1 MSREDRKTI
10 KEHQRKRRN
19 KKIRLLLLSIL
30 FITLGIV
37 MIYIYTNISK
47 DYYNKYIEKAD
58 LDYKVKLK
66 ENEFYNEEYLDKK
79 NTLIAS
85 LIENIEANFN
95 YELELE
101 ENTEYTYSYKIVAKT
116 NVKEG
121 SRENSI
127 YETTEELVNKEVQ
140 QNNDKNLKISENIV
154 INYDNYNEK
163 INKFINL
170 YNLNNTTNTLELTMY
185 VYVTNNYDNT
195 AINKN
200 SKVMTMSIPLTT
212 KTVDISIGTDIIKD
226 EGKYLVKTSEYAN
239 DKIVGY
245 MIYAGIISVVFGI
258 FIFIKF
264 IKYLFNTRT
273 AETMYDQ
280 ELKRILFNYKSYIQ
294 KINNNVNFDEYK
306 VIQINTFDEIL
317 GLRDTMQV
325 PILMYENELEKRTEF
340 MIMND
345 GILYIYILGAK
356 DSREVLRAKSAEQ
369 KRKNEEK
376 RK

>member
-154 INYDNYNEK
+154 INYDNY
-163 INKFINL
+163 
-170 YNLNNTTNTLELTMY
+170 
-185 VYVTNNYDNT
+185 
-195 AINKN
+195 
-200 SKVMTMSIPLTT
+200 
-212 KTVDISIGTDIIKD
+212 
-226 EGKYLVKTSEYAN
+226 
-239 DKIVGY
+239 
-245 MIYAGIISVVFGI
+245 
-258 FIFIKF
+258 
-264 IKYLFNTRT
+264 
-273 AETMYDQ
+273 
-280 ELKRILFNYKSYIQ
+280 
-294 KINNNVNFDEYK
+294 
-306 VIQINTFDEIL
+306 
-317 GLRDTMQV
+317 
-325 PILMYENELEKRTEF
+325 YE
-340 MIMND
+340 
-345 GILYIYILGAK
+345 
-356 DSREVLRAKSAEQ
+356 
-369 KRKNEEK
+369 
-376 RK
+376 

>member
-1 MSREDRKTI
+1 MSREDRKSI

-356 DSREVLRAKSAEQ
+356 EIREVLRAKSAEQ
-369 KRKNEEK
+369 KRKKEEK